1 VYSTTRT
8 SAGILR
14 DGSGHAHYFSLH
26 QDQFIQIKTSSA
38 PFFLEGD
45 NKKSTD
51 SILNNGTEHL
61 FLNQIERSDERFKTL
76 LNEAPFSTAL
86 LTGKDFVIE
95 LANIISLK
103 LWNKDESVIGKPLL
117 EAMPEIITQS
127 VYHDLKKV
135 YDTGITYEGKE
146 IVAYLQNEGVQKKIY
161 VNLTYKALRDEEGN
175 ISAVLAVGVDVT
187 DHVES
192 RKKLY
197 EAEER
202 ARMAIESAGLG
213 TFDYDYTLNKII
225 TSPRM
230 DAIFGFTEPQPY
242 QKYLDVIYTKDQD
255 VRKVAH
261 NRANETGWLDYEV
274 RLQRQDNSMVWV
286 RFKGRIIFD
295 VHQKPVRLLG
305 TVLETTERRLARKK
319 LEESELRFRTL
330 ITETPE
336 VASGLYVG
344 AEHRIQY
351 VNDVMLRFWGKDNSV
366 IGKTF
371 REALPELEGQVFFNQ
386 LDKVYTTGE
395 SYSGKEVEARL
406 MIDGVLKPA
415 FFNYTYKA
423 LRNEDG
429 KIYGIHHM
437 AVDVTSHVLSKQ
449 KYIESEKKFRQLL
462 TQAPFGICI
471 LKGSNFFVDFAN
483 DIFLKL
489 VGRTSTEYVGKPLW
503 EGVPEVKD
511 QIFDSLLK
519 GVMQTGIPFHGKE
532 YKLKIF
538 RNGRL
543 ETIFIDFNYEV
554 IKTETGETDG
564 ILALAIDVTDKV
576 LGRSEIE
583 KSRDRLN
590 SILESLP
597 QIAWTTNANGILNYV
612 TNQWHEYT
620 GLTSNEALGRGW
632 MNVLLPEESEDW
644 LRAWRKC
651 IQEEVPFQMECRIR
665 RHDGKYRWHL
675 MRALPIYNEGNKGM
689 WVGTSTD
696 IHDQKLFSEEL
707 EQKIKERT
715 NELERSNRELEQ
727 FAYVSSH
734 DLQEP
739 LRKIIT
745 YTGMLRDS
753 IGEIPEKTKLYLER
767 ISASSVRM
775 SSLITDI
782 LEFSSL
788 AKVKKVFSAVN
799 LNMIMKNVIND
810 FDLLIEEKKAIVKVD
825 DLGVIEA
832 VPLQINQLF
841 YNLMSNSLK
850 FESLGRQINIQVRVR
865 HPVPHEVGAFKNLNS
880 TLPFIQIEWCDNGI
894 GFPEKYAEQIF
905 IIFQRLHDRQAY
917 SGSGIGL
924 AICKRIVANH
934 NGEIY
939 VKSKENEG
947 TTFYIL
953 LPIRQEN

>member
-1 VYSTTRT
+1 
-8 SAGILR
+8 L
-14 DGSGHAHYFSLH
+14 DSG
-26 QDQFIQIKTSSA
+26 
-38 PFFLEGD
+38 
-45 NKKSTD
+45 TD
-51 SILNNGTEHL
+51 HL
-61 FLNQIERSDERFKTL
+61 FLNQIEHSDERFKTL

-86 LTGKDFVIE
+86 LTGKDFIIE

-127 VYHDLKKV
+127 VYVDLKKV
-135 YDTGITYEGKE
+135 YETGVTYEGKE
-146 IVAYLQNEGVQKKIY
+146 IVAYLQTEGVQKRIY

-187 DHVES
+187 DHVEA

-202 ARMAIESAGLG
+202 ARMAVESAGLG
-213 TFDYDYTLNKII
+213 TFDYDYSSNTLI
-225 TSPRM
+225 TSARM

-242 QKYLDVIYTKDQD
+242 KKYLDAIDTRDQN

-274 RLQRQDNSMVWV
+274 RLKRQNNSIVWV

-295 VHQKPVRLLG
+295 AGHKPLRLLG
-305 TVLETTERRLARKK
+305 TALETTERRLARKK

-344 AEHRIQY
+344 PEHRIQY

-371 REALPELEGQVFFNQ
+371 YEAVPELEGQPFFDQ
-386 LDKVYTTGE
+386 LDNVYSTGE
-395 SYSGKEVEARL
+395 SYSGKEVKALL
-406 MIDGVLKPA
+406 MIDGALRTA
-415 FFNYTYKA
+415 YFNYTYKA
-423 LRNEDG
+423 LRDEEG

-437 AVDVTSHVLSKQ
+437 AVDVTGQVLNKQ

-462 TQAPFGICI
+462 IQAPFGISI
-471 LKGSNFFVDFAN
+471 MKGDKFFIEFAN
-483 DIFLKL
+483 NKLLQL
-489 VGRTSTEYVGKPLW
+489 VGRTPEQYIGKPLW
-503 EGVPEVKD
+503 EAIPEAQD
-511 QIFDSLLK
+511 QVFDSLLK
-519 GVMQTGIPFHGKE
+519 QVMRTGVALQGKE
-532 YKLKIF
+532 LELKITRF
-538 RNGRL
+538 GKS
-543 ETIFIDFNYEV
+543 ETIYIDFTYEP
-554 IKTETGETDG
+554 IKSEQGETEG
-564 ILALAIDVTDKV
+564 ILVLAIEVTDKV
-576 LGRSEIE
+576 LGRREIE

-597 QIAWTTNANGILNYV
+597 QIAWTTNANGNLNYI
-612 TNQWHEYT
+612 NQQWHEYT
-620 GLTSNEALGRGW
+620 GLPTEKALDNGW
-632 MNVLLPEESEDW
+632 LNVLLPEETEDW
-644 LRAWRKC
+644 LRVWRQC
-651 IQEEVPFQMECRIR
+651 IQKETAFEMEGRIR
-665 RHDGKYRWHL
+665 RSDGKYRWHL
-675 MRALPIYNEGNKGM
+675 IRALPIYDEEGNKKM

-696 IHDQKLFSEEL
+696 IHDQKLFREEL

-715 NELERSNRELEQ
+715 KELERSNNELEQ

-745 YTGMLRDS
+745 YTSMLRDS
-753 IGEIPEKTKLYLER
+753 IQGISEKSNLYLER
-767 ISASSVRM
+767 ISASSIRM

-788 AKVKKVFSAVN
+788 AKVKKEFSLVN
-799 LNMIMKNVIND
+799 LNTVMKNVMND
-810 FDLLIEEKKAIVKVD
+810 FDLLIEQKKANVEVG
-825 DLGVIEA
+825 DLGVINA

-850 FESLGRQINIQVRVR
+850 FEAVERPIHIQVHAR
-865 HPVPHEVGAFKNLNS
+865 HLAPHEVSIFKNLNS
-880 TLPFIQIEWCDNGI
+880 SLPFIQIEWRDNGI

-905 IIFQRLHDRQAY
+905 VIFQRLHDRQAY
-917 SGSGIGL
+917 TGTGIGL
-924 AICKRIVANH
+924 AICKRIVTNH

-939 VKSKENEG
+939 VKSRENEG

-953 LPIRQEN
+953 LPIRQEDLIQEENKYRPDKNY